1 MNEITVI
8 KCETVGKGKIRVGF
22 DTGLS
27 CLLYRGEMKSLDI
40 CESGTI
46 DAITYQ
52 RMIEEVLC
60 KRARRRA
67 MHLLEQ
73 MDRTEAQLR
82 DKLKAGEYPKECID
96 DAVMYVAKYH
106 YIDDYRYACT
116 FIRYSQEKMSRLQL
130 KMKLAQKGVPR
141 DLIDRALEEEYSG
154 EESVQ
159 IARLLEKRKFVAGEA
174 DDREFQR
181 TYQYLLRR
189 GFRSGDILRVMK
201 AKSEF

>member
-1 MNEITVI
+1 MITVT
-8 KCETVGKGKIRVGF
+8 EYESLGKGKLRVRF
-22 DTGLS
+22 DNEAELI
-27 CLLYRGEMKSLDI
+27 LYRGEVKQWKLREEAQIS
-40 CESGTI
+40 EEE
-46 DAITYQ
+46 YQ
-52 RMIEEVLC
+52 KLLTEVVG
-60 KRARRRA
+60 KRAKKRA
-67 MHLLEQ
+67 MHLLER
-73 MDRTEAQLR
+73 MDRTEKQLR
-82 DKLKAGEYPKECID
+82 DKLEDGKYPQVCID
-96 DAVMYVAKYH
+96 EAIAYVRKYH

-159 IARLLEKRKFVAGEA
+159 IARLLEKRKFVAREA

-189 GFRSGDILRVMK
+189 GFRSSDILRVMK

>member
-1 MNEITVI
+1 MITVT
-8 KCETVGKGKIRVGF
+8 EYESLGKGKLRVRF
-22 DTGLS
+22 DNEVELI
-27 CLLYRGEMKSLDI
+27 LYRGEAKQWKLREEAQIS
-40 CESGTI
+40 EEE
-46 DAITYQ
+46 YQ
-52 RMIEEVLC
+52 KLLTEVVG
-60 KRARRRA
+60 KRAKKRA
-67 MHLLEQ
+67 MHLLER
-73 MDRTEAQLR
+73 MDRTEKQLR
-82 DKLKAGEYPKECID
+82 DKLEEGQYPQVCID
-96 DAVMYVAKYH
+96 EAIAYVRKYH

-201 AKSEF
+201 VKSEF

>member
-1 MNEITVI
+1 M
-8 KCETVGKGKIRVGF
+8 VGK
-22 DTGLS
+22 
-27 CLLYRGEMKSLDI
+27 
-40 CESGTI
+40 
-46 DAITYQ
+46 
-52 RMIEEVLC
+52 
-60 KRARRRA
+60 RAKKRA
-67 MHLLEQ
+67 MHLLER
-73 MDRTEAQLR
+73 MDRTEKQLR
-82 DKLKAGEYPKECID
+82 DKLEDGKYPQVCID
-96 DAVMYVAKYH
+96 EAVAYGRKYQ

-141 DLIDRALEEEYSG
+141 DLIDRALEEKYSG

-159 IARLLEKRKFVAGEA
+159 IARLLEKRKFVAKEA
-174 DDREFQR
+174 DEREFQR

>member
-1 MNEITVI
+1 MITVT
-8 KCETVGKGKIRVGF
+8 EYESLGKGKLRVRF
-22 DTGLS
+22 DNEAELI
-27 CLLYRGEMKSLDI
+27 LYRGEAKQWKFREEAQIS
-40 CESGTI
+40 EEE
-46 DAITYQ
+46 YQ
-52 RMIEEVLC
+52 KLLTEVVG
-60 KRARRRA
+60 KRAKKRA
-67 MHLLEQ
+67 MHLLER
-73 MDRTEAQLR
+73 MDRTEKQLR
-82 DKLKAGEYPKECID
+82 DKLEEGQYPQVCID
-96 DAVMYVAKYH
+96 EAIAYVRKYH